1 MDTFG
6 IENDDYRFGIF
17 GYKKGKQTVK
27 GQIVEE
33 LHEIKNIGN
42 DTAIGTISNHKKY
55 FEKKVYVSDKNN
67 WPQHQFMADH
77 YVGLIAK
84 TLQEIHPLL
93 NDDTFIN
100 SLSDFDMSLND
111 FYTAIAYLDLNGT
124 AGQTNY
130 LNDQT
135 NAENYNISYNYTRV
149 NSTSTPNC
157 N

>member
-1 MDTFG
+1 
-6 IENDDYRFGIF
+6 
-17 GYKKGKQTVK
+17 
-27 GQIVEE
+27 
-33 LHEIKNIGN
+33 
-42 DTAIGTISNHKKY
+42 
-55 FEKKVYVSDKNN
+55 
-67 WPQHQFMADH
+67 MADH
-77 YVGLIAK
+77 YVGLIDQ

-93 NDDTFIN
+93 SDDTFIN

-111 FYTAIAYLDLNGT
+111 FYSAIAYLGLNGR